1 MMSSIQKAANKRA
14 PMSCDRCKSRK
25 TKCVDPVPGPCRYCQ
40 SLGVSCRVD
49 PSRRRQRP
57 YYHVSEEEFR
67 LQRRA
72 LEHFLPNTE
81 ISLSSLRDL
90 MNSLANRS
98 PGINVEAA
106 DDPGRAR
113 SLQNASTDSPG
124 STELEETIE
133 EIDDLHDEMGW
144 LTVDSKGT
152 YRHVG
157 MEGGFG
163 FNSAVRSLK
172 HRRLSDTTSRSGS
185 DLVTPLTAAPPC
197 PPDAPDSSPSAAMG
211 GHQPPR
217 QVFLP
222 RRDLCERCVGRF
234 FRDVHSIYW
243 LFSAEA
249 FYGSLD
255 RIYAGDSTCASASML
270 CSLYSIL
277 ALTCE
282 SEARSDGISD
292 NMANKYLSLAKALA
306 PVLMDEADIDAIRA
320 LCLLGIA
327 LQSSMCSNTAYV
339 YVGAAARIA
348 FTLGLNVSKSLNL
361 RSSFQGQIDLRIYC
375 SLYLLDLDVA
385 LCYGNPPS
393 LSDEDGAETLELV
406 SEQILS
412 PGTNMPLDFLSLSC
426 KLAQL
431 KRHISKLLYMRSGG
445 GVGGAFKGDGQGST
459 GAGRPGARP
468 AVPIS
473 SVSAALTSLSAWY
486 ESIPPHLRDV
496 AQAAPYHKRSVA
508 VLHLR
513 YWSSVILATRPFLLY
528 NVLHPEQ
535 ARKAESSAPEA
546 SSSAGNS
553 TTTESKRKFF
563 EDFASTCLD
572 AASKSLALLSYMRDA
587 GILSSLV
594 TFDTGCLLED
604 LQVFLL
610 ALAKSKG
617 SKLSLEKDAVDAEE
631 DLRQRQ
637 QQQTQAADSVREL
650 LHILQGMEQIF
661 WTRHALIEVMAQL
674 DEHGLLNGERFS
686 PGGDTPGLFCLDIP
700 THHDIVGEM
709 MESYL
714 HDVQDSFFGLDPQQ
728 PLDGAMETQLTF
740 GH

>member
-1 MMSSIQKAANKRA
+1 
-14 PMSCDRCKSRK
+14 MSCDRCKSRK
-25 TKCVDPVPGPCRYCQ
+25 TKCVDPVPGPCQYCQ

-90 MNSLANRS
+90 MSSLANRS
-98 PGINVEAA
+98 PGINEAA

-113 SLQNASTDSPG
+113 SLQHATTDSPG

-211 GHQPPR
+211 GHIPPR

-292 NMANKYLSLAKALA
+292 TMANKYLSLAKALA

-459 GAGRPGARP
+459 AAGSKPGARP

-473 SVSAALTSLSAWY
+473 SVSATLASLS
-486 ESIPPHLRDV
+486 
-496 AQAAPYHKRSVA
+496 
-508 VLHLR
+508 
-513 YWSSVILATRPFLLY
+513 TC
-528 NVLHPEQ
+528 N
-535 ARKAESSAPEA
+535 
-546 SSSAGNS
+546 AGNS
-553 TTTESKRKFF
+553 ATTESKRKSF
-563 EDFASTCLD
+563 EDFASTCLS

-617 SKLSLEKDAVDAEE
+617 SKLSLEKDAVDADE

-637 QQQTQAADSVREL
+637 HQQTQAADSVREL

-700 THHDIVGEM
+700 THHDIVSEM

-714 HDVQDSFFGLDPQQ
+714 HDVQDSFFGLDSQQ
-728 PLDGAMETQLTF
+728 PLDGPMETPLTF